1 MKKIIVA
8 EGSPTIK
15 SVADSLLRQNGYD
28 VVCTSDGLQ
37 AWDVINADKPDLV
50 LVGVGLSGISGIELC
65 RQMSG
70 DSLTGGIPVVIM
82 VGSKDNINEDDLI
95 SSGARGRLNKPF
107 SPRDLLNVV
116 MKLIGEGEQVSQAG
130 KSKGDTSGITNYQAR
145 VLSTTRNIDGSKKEV
160 YNLNWTDLNDSD
172 SGIMTAGQKEDHIS
186 GPADDL
192 EIKIGGDQY
201 DLASL
206 NSGEGNL
213 QQPEQLSD
221 QNDEDYDWFIGEMKK
236 EIENKPLVSK
246 RKDTAASDDKKTPE
260 PITPS
265 GNDNFQFED
274 FGPLN
279 SKVSVSEDEKINA
292 NKPTRQ
298 SGAEKS
304 VVTSLELS
312 DNDISKIADKVTQ
325 NLTAAIIAGIDK
337 QKIIE
342 AIKSVIKR

>member
-1 MKKIIVA
+1 MA
-8 EGSPTIK
+8 T
-15 SVADSLLRQNGYD
+15 
-28 VVCTSDGLQ
+28 GL
-37 AWDVINADKPDLV
+37 
-50 LVGVGLSGISGIELC
+50 
-65 RQMSG
+65 
-70 DSLTGGIPVVIM
+70 
-82 VGSKDNINEDDLI
+82 
-95 SSGARGRLNKPF
+95 
-107 SPRDLLNVV
+107 
-116 MKLIGEGEQVSQAG
+116 
-130 KSKGDTSGITNYQAR
+130 
-145 VLSTTRNIDGSKKEV
+145 
-160 YNLNWTDLNDSD
+160 
-172 SGIMTAGQKEDHIS
+172 KEDYIS
-186 GPADDL
+186 GPAEDL
-192 EIKIGGDQY
+192 EIEIGGDQY

-206 NSGEGNL
+206 NSGEDSQ
-213 QQPEQLSD
+213 QQPEQVPE

-236 EIENKPLVSK
+236 EIEDKPLVSK

-274 FGPLN
+274 FGPSN

-325 NLTAAIIAGIDK
+325 NLTAAIIAGIDR

-342 AIKSVIKR
+342 AIKSVITR

>member
-50 LVGVGLSGISGIELC
+50 LVGIGLSGISGIELC

-70 DSLTGGIPVVIM
+70 DSITGGIPVVVM

-107 SPRDLLNVV
+107 SPRDLLNLVT
-116 MKLIGEGEQVSQAG
+116 KLIGEGEQMGPAG
-130 KSKGDTSGITNYQAR
+130 TPKGNTSGITNYQAR
-145 VLSTTRNIDGSKKEV
+145 VLSTTRNIDGSKNEV
-160 YNLNWTDLNDSD
+160 YNLDWTDLNDSD
-172 SGIMTAGQKEDHIS
+172 SRKMASGSKEDFSS

-206 NSGEGNL
+206 NSSEES
-213 QQPEQLSD
+213 QQQSEHAPV

-246 RKDTAASDDKKTPE
+246 RKDTAASKDKKTPE
-260 PITPS
+260 LIAPD

-274 FGPLN
+274 FGPSN
-279 SKVSVSEDEKINA
+279 SKVSASDSATFDA

-298 SGAEKS
+298 SGSEKS

-312 DNDISKIADKVTQ
+312 DNDILKIADKVTQ
-325 NLTAAIIAGIDK
+325 NLTAAIIAGIDR

>member
-50 LVGVGLSGISGIELC
+50 LVGIGLSGISGIELC

-70 DSLTGGIPVVIM
+70 DSLTGGIPVVVM
-82 VGSKDNINEDDLI
+82 TGSKDNINEEDLK

-107 SPRDLLNVV
+107 SPRDLMNVV
-116 MKLIGEGEQVSQAG
+116 IKLIGEGEQMG
-130 KSKGDTSGITNYQAR
+130 PEGTPKGDTSGITNYQAK
-145 VLSTTRNIDGSKKEV
+145 VLSTTRNIDGSNKEV
-160 YNLNWTDLNDSD
+160 YNLDWTDLNDSD
-172 SGIMTAGQKEDHIS
+172 SGKMAASPKEDFIS
-186 GPADDL
+186 GEAEDL

-206 NSGEGNL
+206 NSGVDNQ
-213 QQPEQLSD
+213 QQPGKLSD
-221 QNDEDYDWFIGEMKK
+221 PKDEDYDWFIGEMKK
-236 EIENKPLVSK
+236 EVENKPLVSK

-260 PITPS
+260 LIRPS

-274 FGPLN
+274 FGPSN
-279 SKVSVSEDEKINA
+279 SNVSDPDSEAINA
-292 NKPTRQ
+292 NNPMRQ
-298 SGAEKS
+298 SGSEKS
-304 VVTSLELS
+304 VVTRLELS

-325 NLTAAIIAGIDK
+325 NLTAAIIAGIDR

-342 AIKSVIKR
+342 AIKSVITR